1 MTSKTERIES
11 LERKIVK
18 LEKINKVL
26 MDRVERGM
34 DLSGGAFSLFQAATV
49 LEKKIQERT
58 AALQSALV
66 ALERSNLDLQ
76 AATASANA
84 ANRAK
89 SQFLANMSHEIRT
102 PMNGVVGLTA
112 LLLSTPLDEE
122 QQDLVTTLQK
132 SASALLGII
141 NDILDYSK
149 IEAGFLELE
158 QIEFDFAAVLEDALR
173 LVAEAAQAKRLELRT
188 QIPDAL
194 RTTCLG
200 DPGRLRQVLV
210 NLLGNAVKFTNQG
223 RIELSAE
230 LVEGSE
236 VCVRVVDTGVGIPDA
251 ALDHIFESFAQADG
265 TTTRRF
271 GGTGLGLAIARQLVG
286 KMGGSI
292 GARSKVGAGSEF
304 WFTARLPGLEAAGEI
319 PGQSDPVRTPPPP
332 VHERFQRP
340 HAPASVFS
348 QTLRARVLLAEDQ
361 PINLKVARRMLELW
375 GCDVDVA
382 EDGIEALKALE
393 SGSYDVVLMD
403 CQMPEL
409 DGYEA
414 AREQRKRELLKGAPR
429 VPIIALTANATTD
442 DRSACLEAGMDDF
455 VSKPFRPEQLFEVL
469 SRWARSMSLRP
480 ASNADAEPVVDREA
494 IELLKQL
501 DAPGAASVVASLVQA
516 YVTGSAN
523 LLTELQRAVEQGDAA
538 GARAAA
544 HNLKS
549 TSGNLGARRV
559 QALAEKVELIARA
572 GDLSEAALYTSLVDA
587 ARAEAVT
594 ELQRLTGGPPRVPTP
609 PPGHLLQGSS
619 PRCGCGYD
627 K

>member
-122 QQDLVTTLQK
+122 QLDLVTTLQK

-292 GARSKVGAGSEF
+292 GARS
-304 WFTARLPGLEAAGEI
+304 
-319 PGQSDPVRTPPPP
+319 
-332 VHERFQRP
+332 
-340 HAPASVFS
+340 
-348 QTLRARVLLAEDQ
+348 
-361 PINLKVARRMLELW
+361 
-375 GCDVDVA
+375 
-382 EDGIEALKALE
+382 
-393 SGSYDVVLMD
+393 
-403 CQMPEL
+403 
-409 DGYEA
+409 
-414 AREQRKRELLKGAPR
+414 
-429 VPIIALTANATTD
+429 
-442 DRSACLEAGMDDF
+442 
-455 VSKPFRPEQLFEVL
+455 
-469 SRWARSMSLRP
+469 
-480 ASNADAEPVVDREA
+480 
-494 IELLKQL
+494 
-501 DAPGAASVVASLVQA
+501 
-516 YVTGSAN
+516 
-523 LLTELQRAVEQGDAA
+523 
-538 GARAAA
+538 
-544 HNLKS
+544 
-549 TSGNLGARRV
+549 
-559 QALAEKVELIARA
+559 
-572 GDLSEAALYTSLVDA
+572 
-587 ARAEAVT
+587 
-594 ELQRLTGGPPRVPTP
+594 
-609 PPGHLLQGSS
+609 
-619 PRCGCGYD
+619 
-627 K
+627 